1 MIQTKIVIINA
12 KIISISFTGQEFYF
26 CGVFLVL
33 SMLHAVP
40 VELEIVKVEI
50 QLRLGTVKLD
60 SCHRFIDQNP
70 VNICKDNRAK
80 PQLLRKIV

>member
-1 MIQTKIVIINA
+1 
-12 KIISISFTGQEFYF
+12 
-26 CGVFLVL
+26 
-33 SMLHAVP
+33 MLHAVP

-70 VNICKDNRAK
+70 VNICKDNRAR